1 MLAFFK
7 RLSEKRSAWLFL
19 AFSSL
24 ALELTALYFQYGMGL
39 QPCVLCVYE
48 RLAMVGLCLAG
59 ILGFLAP
66 RSLIMRL
73 IALALGLFS
82 SIKGL
87 IISLRH
93 LDLQMNPAPWK
104 QCEFIP
110 NFPETLPFH
119 QWQPSIFSPTGS
131 CNESQWS
138 LFGITMVQWLVFI
151 FAVYVIVLAV
161 ILIAQLKKSRKQRRL
176 FD

>member
-1 MLAFFK
+1 MLALLKQF
-7 RLSEKRSAWLFL
+7 SEKRSAWFLL

-24 ALELTALYFQYGMGL
+24 TLESTALYFQYGMGL

-48 RLAMVGLCLAG
+48 RLAIIGLFIAG
-59 ILGFLAP
+59 IIGLLQP
-66 RSLIMRL
+66 RALIIRL

-82 SIKGL
+82 GIKGL
-87 IISLRH
+87 LVSFRH

-110 NFPETLPFH
+110 NFPDTLPFH
-119 QWQPSIFSPTGS
+119 QWFPFMFNPTGS

-138 LFGITMVQWLVFI
+138 LFGVTMVQWLVFI
-151 FAVYVIVLAV
+151 FAVYVIILALL
-161 ILIAQLKKSRKQRRL
+161 LIVQVVKTRKQRRI
-176 FD
+176 FN

>member
-1 MLAFFK
+1 MLALLKQF
-7 RLSEKRSAWLFL
+7 SEKRSAWFLL

-24 ALELTALYFQYGMGL
+24 TLESTALYFQYGMGL

-48 RLAMVGLCLAG
+48 RLAIIGLFIAG
-59 ILGFLAP
+59 IIGLLQP
-66 RSLIMRL
+66 RALIIRL

-82 SIKGL
+82 GIKGL
-87 IISLRH
+87 LVSFHH

-119 QWQPSIFSPTGS
+119 QWFPFMFNPTGS

-138 LFGITMVQWLVFI
+138 LFGVTMVQWLVFI
-151 FAVYVIVLAV
+151 FAVYVIILALL
-161 ILIAQLKKSRKQRRL
+161 LIVQVVKTRKQRRI
-176 FD
+176 FN

>member
-1 MLAFFK
+1 MLALLKQF
-7 RLSEKRSAWLFL
+7 SEKRSAWFLL

-48 RLAMVGLCLAG
+48 RLAMIGLFIAG
-59 ILGFLAP
+59 IIGILAP
-66 RSLIMRL
+66 RSLIVRL

-82 SIKGL
+82 GIKGL
-87 IISLRH
+87 LISLRH

-119 QWQPSIFSPTGS
+119 QWFPTIFSPTGT
-131 CNESQWS
+131 CNDSQWS

-161 ILIAQLKKSRKQRRL
+161 ILIAQVKKSRNQRRL
-176 FD
+176 FN

>member
-7 RLSEKRSAWLFL
+7 QFSEKRSAWALL

-48 RLAMVGLCLAG
+48 RLAVVGLFFAG
-59 ILGFLAP
+59 IIGFLAP
-66 RSLIMRL
+66 RSLIVRL

-82 SIKGL
+82 GIKGL
-87 IISLRH
+87 MISIRH

-110 NFPETLPFH
+110 NFPETMPFH
-119 QWQPSIFSPTGS
+119 KWLPSIFSPTGS

-161 ILIAQLKKSRKQRRL
+161 ILIAQIKRNRKNRRL
-176 FD
+176 FN